1 MAFDLLAVNAVDI
14 RSQRWSTRRGRL
26 ESPAVWEP
34 PLQLTPINRSVEDAQ
49 EWMEVLPAA
58 MASRV
63 SSPRRLE
70 PLPAG
75 AAGVAEGQA
84 PRPAATATSTATTAR
99 SWSRSAAP
107 CRLRP
112 AQAKELAAVLTP
124 AGSGHPWPDVSRTE
138 SETQADLAQR
148 YRDWLEAA

>member
-58 MASRV
+58 MGVEGVVAKGASSRYQ
-63 SSPRRLE
+63 PGRR
-70 PLPAG
+70 
-75 AAGVAEGQA
+75 
-84 PRPAATATSTATTAR
+84 
-99 SWSRSAAP
+99 
-107 CRLRP
+107 
-112 AQAKELAAVLTP
+112 
-124 AGSGHPWPDVSRTE
+124 SG
-138 SETQADLAQR
+138 
-148 YRDWLEAA
+148 